1 MKNQEGNQRES
12 AAPQVLTV
20 ASVVDGEKK
29 PDNTATLDIALS
41 EKAETQSKGY
51 QRSRNVALMKLA
63 LLRGEESQAE

>member
-1 MKNQEGNQRES
+1 MKNQESNQRES
-12 AAPQVLTV
+12 ATPQVLTV
-20 ASVVDGEKK
+20 ASAVDNEKK

-41 EKAETQSKGY
+41 EKAETQSKAY

>member
-12 AAPQVLTV
+12 APPQVVTV
-20 ASVVDGEKK
+20 SSVVDSEKK

-41 EKAETQSKGY
+41 EKAETQSEGY

-63 LLRGEESQAE
+63 LLRGEQRQAE